1 MGISSNQAKLLKWM
15 LSEECYFS
23 PYVFA
28 MGAYGWGEGDLRGFD
43 GPRKWQKEVMDDIE
57 AYLREAYRRKLG
69 DGVLPDFYRNAVAS
83 GRGPGK
89 SALVG
94 MLTHWFASTRLGG
107 STWVAANGEPQL
119 RTKTFPEI
127 AKWFARGINSE
138 FFDINAMS
146 IQPATWFRNYIES
159 EEGLNRSTRYYY
171 VSGQLWS
178 AENPDAFAGAHNFDG
193 EFAIFDEASG
203 IPDAIWPVQEGVFTE
218 DIPDRFWLAF
228 SNPRVSQGE
237 FFECFNRKRGLWRT
251 TQIDSRTVEGISHS
265 TYENIIA
272 QYGEDSDE
280 ARVEVYGQLP
290 KSGEDQFISPF
301 MVDEAAQRKQY
312 EDSSAPVVIGV
323 DPARSGL
330 DSTVIAV
337 RKGRDL
343 IRLMR
348 YKGEDTME
356 IVGRVIDA
364 IEEFDPTMTV
374 IDEGG
379 VGAGVL
385 DRLNE
390 QRYKVRGVNFG
401 WRSSNLTAY
410 LNTRAEIWWKM
421 REWLKTAS
429 LFDIAKNVQ
438 EFELLKR
445 DLCAPNRKMN
455 STGALQLEGKKEMK
469 ARGAASPDAA
479 DAIAVTFYYSVA
491 VRNEGRSMIE
501 RKRGLH
507 GKISLLGRS
516 AEGAWMS

>member
-43 GPRKWQKEVMDDIE
+43 GPRKWQKEIMDDIE

-69 DGVLPDFYRNAVAS
+69 VGVLPDFYRNAVAS

-159 EEGLNRSTRYYY
+159 EEGLSRSTRYYY

-203 IPDAIWPVQEGVFTE
+203 IPDAIWTVQEGVFTE

-228 SNPRVSQGE
+228 SNPRQNSGA
-237 FFECFNRKRGLWRT
+237 FFECFHKKRDFWRT
-251 TQIDSRTVEGISHS
+251 KQIDSRTVEGVSQS
-265 TYENIIA
+265 TYENIIK
-272 QYGEDSDE
+272 QYGAESDE
-280 ARVEVYGQLP
+280 ARVEVYGEFPQTGARQFIPYESVIGAMERETYLDP
-290 KSGEDQFISPF
+290 GAPLLMGVDVARFGED
-301 MVDEAAQRKQY
+301 
-312 EDSSAPVVIGV
+312 
-323 DPARSGL
+323 RS
-330 DSTVIAV
+330 VIAF
-337 RKGRDL
+337 RKGRDARTIPWRTYRKL
-343 IRLMR
+343 
-348 YKGEDTME
+348 DTQQLAAE
-356 IVGRVIDA
+356 IAEIANQYNPDA
-364 IEEFDPTMTV
+364 IFVDG
-374 IDEGG
+374 GG
-379 VGAGVL
+379 VGGGVVDALKGLRFKVIEVQAGSGAA
-385 DRLNE
+385 DKDKYRN
-390 QRYKVRGVNFG
+390 K
-401 WRSSNLTAY
+401 
-410 LNTRAEIWWKM
+410 RAEMWAHLKDWLETGCIPDDKDL
-421 REWLKTAS
+421 RDDILAPQYEWHPTTNQLVIESKE
-429 LFDIAKNVQ
+429 DMK
-438 EFELLKR
+438 KR
-445 DLCAPNRKMN
+445 GM
-455 STGALQLEGKKEMK
+455 
-469 ARGAASPDAA
+469 ASPDCAEA
-479 DAIAVTFYYSVA
+479 LMQTFAKPVARVDLSAGRRRRVVAIAEGVDEYSF
-491 VRNEGRSMIE
+491 G
-501 RKRGLH
+501 
-507 GKISLLGRS
+507 
-516 AEGAWMS
+516 